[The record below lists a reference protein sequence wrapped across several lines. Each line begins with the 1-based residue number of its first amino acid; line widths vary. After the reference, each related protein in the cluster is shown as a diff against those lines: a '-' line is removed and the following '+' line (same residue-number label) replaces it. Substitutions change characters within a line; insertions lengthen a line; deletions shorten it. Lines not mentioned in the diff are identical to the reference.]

1 MDAHPDASMLAEQAA
16 VAAASC
22 GKIDEA
28 LELAPK
34 ALSTKCKGC
43 RQRIGFRMAKALAQA
58 GAMDRIPPLFANVLG
73 VSEARESES
82 LGALARIAAGQGLSE
97 ADFLAASKFWTELS
111 EAPPWFLH
119 RGICTLSQIESTASL
134 ALEYIV
140 AMAESGT
147 GLLPQPAVDH
157 LIEVVGQ
164 LQASAE
170 GDPRARSVLE
180 RALSLIESKT
190 DPKHLA
196 TAFRREAPYLA
207 RTRPALRVHL
217 LQLYQQ
223 MRHRGLLAEDISP
236 YAEAIAVMAS
246 SDKKNALISL
256 HPEVREAV
264 SLLLSGDFRKVGPST
279 SVGAARANGRG
290 APANQE
296 R

>member
-1 MDAHPDASMLAEQAA
+1 
-16 VAAASC
+16 
-22 GKIDEA
+22 
-28 LELAPK
+28 
-34 ALSTKCKGC
+34 
-43 RQRIGFRMAKALAQA
+43 
-58 GAMDRIPPLFANVLG
+58 
-73 VSEARESES
+73 
-82 LGALARIAAGQGLSE
+82 
-97 ADFLAASKFWTELS
+97 
-111 EAPPWFLH
+111 
-119 RGICTLSQIESTASL
+119 
-134 ALEYIV
+134 V